1 MKKIEVEVRGLLTKE
16 KYDLANSFLQKNGQF
31 VVKNDRFMVI
41 FSDMAVLNSGADKAD
56 DIRIRITN
64 GCPEI
69 IIKKGK
75 WGATEAREEICVK
88 VQKGEFVN
96 LVKAMASLG
105 YKRGMLAE
113 RKSVIFKYQGV
124 EFSLVEVPGHSWYF
138 EGEIMVDDERLL
150 EEAKKKI
157 MTVCDSLDLAIFSDD
172 DFYTYVDRLDKE
184 ANTDYDFE
192 RDGVKL
198 FEKFLNN

>member
-16 KYDLANSFLQKNGQF
+16 KYDLINSFLQENGQF

-41 FSDMAVLNSGADKAD
+41 FSDMTVLNSGTDKAD

-75 WGATEAREEICVK
+75 WGATEAREEISVK

-96 LVKAMASLG
+96 LVKTMAALG
-105 YKRGMLAE
+105 YKNGMLAE
-113 RKSVIFKYQGV
+113 RKSIIYKYRDV

-138 EGEIMVDDERLL
+138 EGEIMVENEELL
-150 EEAKKKI
+150 EESKKKI
-157 MTVCDSLDLAIFSDD
+157 MNVCNSLDLEIFSDD
-172 DFYTYVDRLDKE
+172 DFYDYVDRLDKE
-184 ANTDYDFE
+184 ANTNYDFE
-192 RDGVKL
+192 RDGVKV
-198 FEKFLNN
+198 FEKFLNI